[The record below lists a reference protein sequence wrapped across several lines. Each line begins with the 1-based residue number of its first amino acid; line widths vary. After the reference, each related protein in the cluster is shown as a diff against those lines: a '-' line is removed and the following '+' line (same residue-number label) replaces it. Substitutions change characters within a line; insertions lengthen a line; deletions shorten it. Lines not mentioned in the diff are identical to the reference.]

1 MSEIMDKPAENAEP
15 DSINEFAIVG
25 DFGFQR
31 VPGPFE
37 VVKTGTIWGIVVP
50 MDAHPTVSTLSSQE
64 GEAAVMVADAEIVG
78 GGVVTDVVRKDD
90 HDELHVLVDQYA
102 RGGDSE

>member
-1 MSEIMDKPAENAEP
+1 MSEESTP

-25 DFGFQR
+25 EFGFQR

-37 VVKTGTIWGIVVP
+37 VEKTGTVWGIVVP
-50 MDAHPTVSTLSSQE
+50 EDAHPTVSTLSGQD
-64 GEAAVMVADAEIVG
+64 GEAAALLADGEVVG
-78 GGVVTDVVRKDD
+78 GGVVSAVEEIEE

-102 RGGDSE
+102 MGDSR